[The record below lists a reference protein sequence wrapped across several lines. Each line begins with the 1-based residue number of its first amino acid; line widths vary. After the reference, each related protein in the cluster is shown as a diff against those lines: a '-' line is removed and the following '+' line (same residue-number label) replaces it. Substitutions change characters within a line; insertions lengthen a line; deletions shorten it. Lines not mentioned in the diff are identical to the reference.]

1 MEPLPLSISR
11 ERKLALSR
19 LLDLRNLR
27 DGSSIGI
34 GRTTNFG
41 TTDTTG
47 SGTDGNVITGGLGE
61 EGSAITGGRLTIGA
75 IGNGAEPTPV
85 GIGVS
90 GDVVVPLPVW
100 TGGIPTIGSIGS
112 GEEPD
117 PD

>member
-1 MEPLPLSISR
+1 MEPLLLSISR
-11 ERKLALSR
+11 ERELALSR
-19 LLDLRNLR
+19 RLDLCNLR

-34 GRTTNFG
+34 GTTTNFG
-41 TTDTTG
+41 TTDRSG
-47 SGTDGNVITGGLGE
+47 SGIDGNVITGGWGE
-61 EGSAITGGRLTIGA
+61 EGSAITGGRPT

-85 GIGVS
+85 GVGVF